1 MMPEN
6 CADSPKGIVQNAVDA
21 AVQKVQGRREMLREQ
36 IDNKIMQA
44 TLSIVISAG
53 IGAVT
58 IEEVSRRS
66 GVAKTTIYRR
76 YKNADDLLQRAKL
89 EIAGLPDFSDL
100 ETSRNGLLTMMQRIQ
115 NCFDSE
121 LGLKAVGVVLSSDN
135 DSLRSMADQV
145 IQPAE
150 QRFSAFISRGMA
162 NGIFRTG
169 LDLHFLFSTVLG
181 SMLTYKALYG
191 NTETVWAEHMTEFLW
206 QGMAV

>member
-36 IDNKIMQA
+36 IDSKIMQA

-100 ETSRNGLLTMMQRIQ
+100 ETSRNGLLTMLQRIQ

-162 NGIFRTG
+162 NGIFHTG

-191 NTETVWAEHMTEFLW
+191 NTETVWAEYMAEFLW
-206 QGMAV
+206 QGMAA

>member
-1 MMPEN
+1 MMSEN

-36 IDNKIMQA
+36 IDSKIMQA

-100 ETSRNGLLTMMQRIQ
+100 ETSRNGLLTMLQRIQ

-162 NGIFRTG
+162 NGIFHTG

-191 NTETVWAEHMTEFLW
+191 NTETVWAEYMAEFLW
-206 QGMAV
+206 QGMAA

>member
-1 MMPEN
+1 MTPEN
-6 CADSPKGIVQNAVDA
+6 RDAKGIVQNAVDA
-21 AVQKVQGRREMLREQ
+21 AVQKVQGRRELLREQ

-89 EIAGLPDFSDL
+89 EIAGLPDFNDL
-100 ETSRNGLLTMMQRIQ
+100 ETSRNGLLTMLQRIQ

-135 DSLRSMADQV
+135 DSLRSLADQV

-150 QRFSAFISRGMA
+150 QRFSSFINRGMA
-162 NGIFRTG
+162 NGIFHTG
-169 LDLHFLFSTVLG
+169 LNLHFLFSTVLG
-181 SMLTYKALYG
+181 SMLTYEALYG
-191 NTETVWAEHMTEFLW
+191 SSETTWAEHMAELLW
-206 QGMAV
+206 QGMAA